1 MGRIGE
7 CPPMSNETTLKLIS
21 IHIAIIAIVS
31 LILGAS
37 IQGFLMVGDFM
48 NGFLGGAFLI
58 FLVGCLLYSIW
69 HAAGRN
75 KTLAWMMLLAFM
87 IRVVYSIFLYWG
99 LPRYG
104 YETFPQQTGFVYED
118 PYRRER
124 HAWALA
130 NSDEPLTQAFDDVF
144 ETDQYGGLL
153 AISAIIYRYVSL
165 DSFRPYFVSILSA
178 GAMALSVAFLF
189 TSLNKRFTHLVYLG
203 AGWILALYPEGI
215 LLGSS
220 QMREPFIILFFTILF
235 WAAMHLF
242 ERTRLKLA
250 IPALIVSSI
259 LLLMFSLRMG
269 GLLIGSM
276 FLLIWVMESPR
287 LEKSWLRIMGWVL
300 VAFAIGVSFWV
311 VRDWFTEVLQWDALQ
326 TIRRSGRI
334 QFHLS
339 QLPEMLHL
347 PFILVYGFFQ
357 PVLPAAIAAPA
368 PWIWRSLGIF
378 RSLGWYL
385 LLPLLIY
392 TFIRVWRAKPVE
404 VRRWLLVLII
414 MVWVGVIIASAR
426 AGGDQWDNP
435 RYRTVF
441 LPWMAASA
449 AWALHYARQTKDRW
463 LLRGF
468 LIEGIFLAF
477 FTQWYLSRY
486 YQFMPR
492 FELWQMVGLISILSL
507 VVIIFGWLKDRK
519 QAVHSLTGDGGS
531 L

>member
-1 MGRIGE
+1 MKKYYK
-7 CPPMSNETTLKLIS
+7 PKN
-21 IHIAIIAIVS
+21 HILPIVIIAGIGFA
-31 LILGAS
+31 LGAV
-37 IQGFLMVGDFM
+37 IQWLMMAGNFITGFLA
-48 NGFLGGAFLI
+48 GGILI
-58 FLVGCLLYSIW
+58 FFVGSLLYLTWSI
-69 HAAGRN
+69 AGKGRV
-75 KTLAWMMLLAFM
+75 LAWMMLVAFL
-87 IRVVYSIFLYWG
+87 IRMVYGVFLSWG
-99 LPRYG
+99 LPRLG
-104 YETFPQQTGFVYED
+104 YDTREQRSGFVYAD
-118 PYRRER
+118 AYRRER
-124 HAWALA
+124 HAWFFARSERALTA
-130 NSDEPLTQAFDDVF
+130 AFDEVY

-153 AISAIIYRYVSL
+153 ALSTIVYRYLSP
-165 DSFRPYFVSILSA
+165 DTRRPWLVSIVSS
-178 GAMALSVAFLF
+178 GAMALSLPFLMAAV
-189 TSLNKRFTHLVYLG
+189 KRRLEPSSVIL
-203 AGWILALYPEGI
+203 AGWITALYPESV
-215 LLGSS
+215 LLSAS

-235 WAAMHLF
+235 WAVMHLF

-326 TIRRSGRI
+326 TIARSGRI

-404 VRRWLLVLII
+404 VRRWLLVLIF

-441 LPWMAASA
+441 LPWMVTSA
-449 AWALHYARQTKDRW
+449 AWALQYAWQTKDRW

-492 FELWQMVGLISILSL
+492 LELWQMVGLISILSL
-507 VVIIFGWLKDRK
+507 FVIVFGWLKDRK
-519 QAVHSLTGDGGS
+519 QAVHSLTGDGES